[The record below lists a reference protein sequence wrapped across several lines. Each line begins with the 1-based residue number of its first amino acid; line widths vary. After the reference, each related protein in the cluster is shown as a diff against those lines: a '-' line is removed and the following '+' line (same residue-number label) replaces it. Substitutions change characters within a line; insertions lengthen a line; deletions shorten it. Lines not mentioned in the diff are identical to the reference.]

1 MVSYIVFYFL
11 FFFYNYIIQA
21 QAEAFRYDIFKKKKK
36 EKEGKLREVYNYIND
51 HKVLSQSVNFIDKHN
66 RRYRYESQQRINQ
79 QKNFEAQ
86 KDQFMNLKRKKLSG
100 LLNSEELQYRNEI
113 INGQET
119 SEDVKRRME
128 KELKELRKDRMSQE
142 DNDIQKLNERRFFE
156 SADEL
161 RKNKSQA
168 FAFECYLE
176 QENQMLEKMKRREKE
191 KKEEMFYVKLNEFD
205 NMKKIENEKKDE
217 LKQKIKLKNIYD
229 YQQWQRD
236 QRNKELQHN
245 LEINER
251 EKERLKEQ
259 WRRDKEADEQ
269 NERNR
274 KEMNIQVYKD
284 IEFFNK
290 KEEED
295 RKQKLNFEKIKDKEL
310 INSIVAKEQ
319 ALDLIDKQEK
329 ERKIKEFHENK
340 KYLEYVINQ
349 KKEAELWMDKL
360 AQEEADREYQK
371 EMEDW
376 KKQEEKR
383 IQLLKDVYKGR
394 EDALKYKKQQ
404 LENEKNIIK
413 QERKDLDQKVNEYY
427 NYLEQIK
434 INEQEKRKNHQN
446 QLRYQMQEKERLRK
460 REMQDILYEERAA
473 QLWEQDYQNKINE
486 QRALHLKRLQS
497 IREKNALE
505 NDV

>member
-1 MVSYIVFYFL
+1 M
-11 FFFYNYIIQA
+11 
-21 QAEAFRYDIFKKKKK
+21 
-36 EKEGKLREVYNYIND
+36 
-51 HKVLSQSVNFIDKHN
+51 DKHN
-66 RRYRYESQQRINQ
+66 RRYESQKKLNEE
-79 QKNFEAQ
+79 KNFLIQ
-86 KDQFMNLKRKKLSG
+86 QDKFMNIKRKKLSN

-113 INGQET
+113 INSQET

-128 KELKELRKDRMSQE
+128 RELMELRKDRLSQE
-142 DNDIQKLNERRFFE
+142 NNDIQKLNEKRFYE

-161 RKNKSQA
+161 RKNDSQA

-191 KKEEMFYVKLNEFD
+191 KQEEMFYVKLNEFD
-205 NMKKIENEKKDE
+205 TRKKIENEKKE
-217 LKQKIKLKNIYD
+217 EQKQKSKLKNIYD

-236 QRNKELQHN
+236 QRNQELQHN
-245 LEINER
+245 YEINER
-251 EKERLKEQ
+251 ENQRLKEQ
-259 WRRDKEADEQ
+259 WRRDKESDEQ

-284 IEFFNK
+284 IEYFNK
-290 KEEED
+290 KEEEE
-295 RKQKLNFEKIKDKEL
+295 RKKKLNFEKMKDKEL
-310 INSIVAKEQ
+310 IDSIVAKEQ

-329 ERKIKEFHENK
+329 EKKVKEFYENK

-349 KKEAELWMDKL
+349 KKEAELWMDKI
-360 AQEEADREYQK
+360 AQEEADKEYKK
-371 EMEDW
+371 EMEEW

-404 LENEKNIIK
+404 IENEKNILK
-413 QERKDLDQKVNEYY
+413 QERQDLDQKVNEYY

-434 INEQEKRKNHQN
+434 KNEAEKRKNHQN
-446 QLRYQMQEKERLRK
+446 QLRYQIQEKERLRK
-460 REMQDILYEERAA
+460 REMQDTLYEERAA

-486 QRALHLKRLQS
+486 QRALHLKRLLA
-497 IREKNALE
+497 IKEKSSL
-505 NDV
+505 

>member
-1 MVSYIVFYFL
+1 M
-11 FFFYNYIIQA
+11 
-21 QAEAFRYDIFKKKKK
+21 
-36 EKEGKLREVYNYIND
+36 
-51 HKVLSQSVNFIDKHN
+51 DKHN
-66 RRYRYESQQRINQ
+66 KRYETQKQLNQ
-79 QKNFEAQ
+79 QKNYEAQ
-86 KDQFMNLKRKKLSG
+86 QEQFMNLKRKKLSN

-119 SEDVKRRME
+119 SDDVKRRME
-128 KELKELRKDRMSQE
+128 KELMELRKDRMSQE

-161 RKNKSQA
+161 RKNDSQA

-217 LKQKIKLKNIYD
+217 AKQKEKMKNIYD

-259 WRRDKEADEQ
+259 WRRDKEAEDQ

-274 KEMNIQVYKD
+274 REMNIQVYKD

-290 KEEED
+290 KEDED
-295 RKQKLNFEKIKDKEL
+295 RKQKLNFEKMKDKEL
-310 INSIVAKEQ
+310 IDSIVAKEK

-329 ERKIKEFHENK
+329 ERKVKEFYENK

-349 KKEAELWMDKL
+349 KKEAELWMDKI
-360 AQEEADREYQK
+360 AQEEADKDYQK
-371 EMEDW
+371 QMEDW
-376 KKQEEKR
+376 KKQEDKR

-394 EDALKYKKQQ
+394 EDAIKYKKQQ

-413 QERKDLDQKVNEYY
+413 QERKDLDQKVNDYY
-427 NYLEQIK
+427 NYLEEIK
-434 INEQEKRKNHQN
+434 KNEAEKRKNHQQ
-446 QLRYQMQEKERLRK
+446 QLRYQIQEKERLRK

-486 QRALHLKRLQS
+486 QRALHLKRLQA
-497 IREKNALE
+497 IREKNAL
-505 NDV
+505 NDESNI